1 MYDSPPSFS
10 SLGMSP
16 AEGRTSSGGWWRR
29 WPPQLVLFLTFAA
42 FYFAIGPGN
51 FFSTDEVR
59 VEETAQALLLRHT
72 LDIPVMNDS
81 RLGREQSYYTVNGPG
96 FPFAALPFVYLG
108 LKLDDAFGSMNGGSL
123 AGPPIG
129 VEEQPL
135 RWGGRLTI
143 SAALLANALIGGGI
157 VALLFMVGI
166 RLSGNPRAALLMAIA
181 AGVSTLVMSEATHF
195 FQHGLSALMLLA
207 AFWFFGGQEAE
218 TLRRRALFGGVS
230 LGVAI
235 LSRPN
240 AGPSNRFVAI
250 WNGDGV
256 EAGWGFT

>member
-1 MYDSPPSFS
+1 MDDSPPSFS

-157 VALLFMVGI
+157 VALLFMVGV

-207 AFWFFGGQEAE
+207 FLVPW
-218 TLRRRALFGGVS
+218 RAGSRNARAQGVVR
-230 LGVAI
+230 GTE
-235 LSRPN
+235 SRSGHPVT
-240 AGPSNRFVAI
+240 PECRSQRNRFVAI

-256 EAGWGFT
+256 EAG